1 MFRSGNNVT
10 APSLIPLALRDA
22 MTRGTHTRAAS
33 PNRQPWEQVVTSH
46 VVFSAGL
53 LEESIMPV
61 LILWAVP
68 AVIFVGGVGYFLLH
82 AH

>member
-1 MFRSGNNVT
+1 LPAPDLFR
-10 APSLIPLALRDA
+10 
-22 MTRGTHTRAAS
+22 AS
-33 PNRQPWEQVVTSH
+33 PDRQPWEQVVTSH
-46 VVFSAGL
+46 VVFSAGY
-53 LEESIMPV
+53 LEESAMPV